1 MDDVEADEKIEHNN
15 EMYVFPST
23 MALRLNLHSPLAIN
37 RLLFYITHRV
47 YHWSH
52 QIVSGTHGIL
62 KHFQTLRVSFTATFV
77 VLVLTAWEEM
87 TNKLILLADLKHCL
101 LEEIRYFPQE
111 WLHCFSSFRHSY

>member
-1 MDDVEADEKIEHNN
+1 MDDVEANENIEHNN

-37 RLLFYITHRV
+37 RHLFYITHRA

-62 KHFQTLRVSFTATFV
+62 KHFQTLRVSCTATFV
-77 VLVLTAWEEM
+77 VLVLRAWAEM
-87 TNKLILLADLKHCL
+87 TNKLVLLADLKHCL
-101 LEEIRYFPQE
+101 LEEIRYFARQ
-111 WLHCFSSFRHSY
+111 